1 MRHYYYTILVLFLA
15 QGLFAQNQRLK
26 IDGHLEADS
35 LRARSISRIGGNNRQ
50 LLLANGSVA
59 TAGTNVLISNGQI
72 SVQTPTDFVS
82 TTFVQTALNGKL
94 NLIDT
99 SRWVRTSGNQSIRG
113 LKSFSNVGT
122 RLGGIPFGVGSK
134 VNYTSTEISN
144 NLQNIAIGISTMTN
158 LANEAL
164 ASAKEL
170 ENVGL
175 GNQVMQFLG
184 GRGRTNR
191 LPSTYSGISFRNLAI
206 GNRSL
211 MDLANGNENVAIGYN
226 SGSLVVGEGN
236 TVVGANAFK
245 ADSSNY
251 NVVIGREALSNTG
264 FKGNF
269 NVIIGNQAG
278 ANHTGGD
285 YNTVIGAGQN
295 VPTLGNSNQLNI
307 AGVIYGRGVGMEGV
321 NPRVGILK
329 SVPEYTL
336 DVGGDVAFS
345 GRLLAGESLSTGSLG
360 QVLTSAGPG
369 AGATWT
375 TLPNLN
381 KTRFIASSARDSL
394 RVISSSTVD
403 SLRLA
408 FASVGTRAGLMANTA
423 QEFAGTKTMRLPSL
437 RPNWGSGI
445 NWLRAST
452 GANFDWQMSPDLD
465 TSINK
470 FLNTRIFTIKY
481 TSPLNSQEI
490 YGFKFYNNGDLEL
503 PRNTIAKGYLFSNGD
518 LTVLGTANVGGMVNA
533 VGNMSATK
541 SVIAGRN
548 LLGDSLI
555 AAKSLLAGKNVRSD
569 TLMAAGVR
577 NNATIIKQLEVSNVY
592 FPAAFY
598 MKGINGTFV
607 GLEYHREKAAQ
618 WFVGIPGGNNHLT
631 FNSGTLFNFIGINNE
646 APTKR
651 VDVGGHIRASLTVL
665 TGSTVLTSDIRLKR
679 NIKPMQQGLA
689 LVEQLK
695 SVEYDKK
702 EDMADM
708 PYSQHEYGFI
718 AQDVQKVLPTLVIEG
733 NDPNKLLHLNYTAFI
748 PLLTKALQEQE
759 ARIKEQKIKIRAL
772 LNRLEA
778 LEKKL

>member
-1 MRHYYYTILVLFLA
+1 
-15 QGLFAQNQRLK
+15 
-26 IDGHLEADS
+26 
-35 LRARSISRIGGNNRQ
+35 
-50 LLLANGSVA
+50 
-59 TAGTNVLISNGQI
+59 
-72 SVQTPTDFVS
+72 
-82 TTFVQTALNGKL
+82 
-94 NLIDT
+94 
-99 SRWVRTSGNQSIRG
+99 
-113 LKSFSNVGT
+113 
-122 RLGGIPFGVGSK
+122 
-134 VNYTSTEISN
+134 
-144 NLQNIAIGISTMTN
+144 
-158 LANEAL
+158 
-164 ASAKEL
+164 
-170 ENVGL
+170 
-175 GNQVMQFLG
+175 
-184 GRGRTNR
+184 
-191 LPSTYSGISFRNLAI
+191 
-206 GNRSL
+206 
-211 MDLANGNENVAIGYN
+211 
-226 SGSLVVGEGN
+226 
-236 TVVGANAFK
+236 
-245 ADSSNY
+245 
-251 NVVIGREALSNTG
+251 
-264 FKGNF
+264 
-269 NVIIGNQAG
+269 
-278 ANHTGGD
+278 
-285 YNTVIGAGQN
+285 
-295 VPTLGNSNQLNI
+295 
-307 AGVIYGRGVGMEGV
+307 
-321 NPRVGILK
+321 
-329 SVPEYTL
+329 
-336 DVGGDVAFS
+336 
-345 GRLLAGESLSTGSLG
+345 
-360 QVLTSAGPG
+360 
-369 AGATWT
+369 
-375 TLPNLN
+375 
-381 KTRFIASSARDSL
+381 
-394 RVISSSTVD
+394 VD

-408 FASVGTRAGLMANTA
+408 FASAGTRAGLMANTA
-423 QEFAGTKTMRLPSL
+423 QEFAGTKTMRVPSL

-503 PRNTIAKGYLFSNGD
+503 PRNTIAKGYLYSNGD
-518 LTVLGTANVGGMVNA
+518 LTVLGTANVGGTVNA
-533 VGNMSATK
+533 IGNMSATK
-541 SVIAGRN
+541 SVSAGRN

-569 TLMAAGVR
+569 SLMAAGVR
-577 NNATIIKQLEVSNVY
+577 NTSTIIKRLEVSNVY
-592 FPAAFY
+592 FPAALY

-618 WFVGIPGGNNHLT
+618 WFIGIPGGNNHLT

-702 EDMADM
+702 EDMADI

-759 ARIKEQKIKIRAL
+759 ARIKEQKIRIRAL
-772 LNRLEA
+772 LNRLKA